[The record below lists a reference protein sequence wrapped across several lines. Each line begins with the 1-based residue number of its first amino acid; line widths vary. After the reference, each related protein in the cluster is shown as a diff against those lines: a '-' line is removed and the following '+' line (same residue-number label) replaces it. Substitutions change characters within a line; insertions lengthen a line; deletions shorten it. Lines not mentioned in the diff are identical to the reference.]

1 MMTGRNGY
9 KLAVFDLDGTLT
21 TEKSIWKHIHQALGT
36 WENNAAEFERL
47 FHRGAISYEE
57 FCERDAMVWR
67 GMRIDDLKAIA
78 DSVPYQDGVS
88 ELTAFLRAKG
98 LRLAAVSSGLS
109 ILARRIE
116 RDLTLDFSVANDLL
130 VKKRVVTGKVRINV
144 GHDGKG
150 YWMKKLMDLM
160 GVQSRE
166 IIAIGDSRGDLD
178 MFSFAGFRV
187 AFNSSSRELD
197 EAADLV
203 ATTGD
208 MAALIPRL
216 PR

>member
-36 WENNAAEFERL
+36 WENNAAAFQRL
-47 FHRGAISYEE
+47 FHQGAISYEE
-57 FCERDAMVWR
+57 FCERDAMVWK

-78 DSVPYQDGVS
+78 DSVTYQDGVS
-88 ELTAFLRAKG
+88 ELIAFLRGKG

-130 VKKRVVTGKVRINV
+130 VEKGIVTGKVRINV

-150 YWMKKLMDLM
+150 YWMKKLMGLL
-160 GVQSRE
+160 GVQSRD
-166 IIAIGDSRGDLD
+166 IIAIGDSQGDLD
-178 MFSFAGFRV
+178 MFSLAGFRV
-187 AFNSSSRELD
+187 AFNSSSTELD
-197 EAADLV
+197 ETADAV
-203 ATTGD
+203 VGTAS
-208 MAALIPRL
+208 MADIIQRL
-216 PR
+216 PL